1 MIMHAIIFY
10 FGKFP
15 VIHYFS
21 CLSFIFGIALAII
34 DCSQKMDILASKF
47 QGFFWQFFA
56 LEKITVVSL
65 GPRVFF
71 CFFSGFL
78 LSVFHCLYIKV
89 DSGVLPHNRCGG
101 MMRKT
106 FLRAKTCSASFSR

>member
-1 MIMHAIIFY
+1 
-10 FGKFP
+10 
-15 VIHYFS
+15 
-21 CLSFIFGIALAII
+21 
-34 DCSQKMDILASKF
+34 MDILASRF

-71 CFFSGFL
+71 FCFFFRISSFCFSL
-78 LSVFHCLYIKV
+78 FVHLKV
-89 DSGVLPHNRCGG
+89 DSGVLPHNCCGV